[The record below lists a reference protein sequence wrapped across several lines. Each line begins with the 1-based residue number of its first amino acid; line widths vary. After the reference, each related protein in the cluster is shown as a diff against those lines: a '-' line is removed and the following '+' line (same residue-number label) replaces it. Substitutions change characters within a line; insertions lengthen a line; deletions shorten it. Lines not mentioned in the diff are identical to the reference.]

1 MAKSL
6 NMKEIRGWGKPEVQK
21 HLVEREAELRNLR
34 VRVAAH
40 DLKNVRA
47 IRTVRLEIARLVSR
61 IKEISSQVN

>member
-6 NMKEIRGWGKPEVQK
+6 GMKEIRGWDKPELQK
-21 HLVEREAELRNLR
+21 HLSERLAELRNLR

-47 IRTVRLEIARLVSR
+47 IRTIRLEIARLVSR
-61 IKEISSQVN
+61 IKEISSKVN

>member
-6 NMKEIRGWGKPEVQK
+6 NMKEIRGWSKPEAQK
-21 HLVEREAELRNLR
+21 NLTERLAELRNLR
-34 VRVAAH
+34 VRAATH

-47 IRTVRLEIARLVSR
+47 IRTIRLEIARLVSR

>member
-6 NMKEIRGWGKPEVQK
+6 NMKEIRGWGKPETQK
-21 HLVEREAELRNLR
+21 HLTERLAELRNLR
-34 VRVAAH
+34 VRAAVH

-47 IRTVRLEIARLVSR
+47 IRTIRLEIARLVSR